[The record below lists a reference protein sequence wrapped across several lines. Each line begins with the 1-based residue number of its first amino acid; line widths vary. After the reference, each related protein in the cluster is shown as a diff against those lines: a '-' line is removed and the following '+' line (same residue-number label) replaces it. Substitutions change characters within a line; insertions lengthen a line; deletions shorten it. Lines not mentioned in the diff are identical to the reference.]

1 MSRYNI
7 ANESLYEMPDLNIA
21 RTDASACSIGD
32 NIYVFGGNIDDEAIK
47 SIEKLSN
54 PGLIRNK
61 AYWKLI

>member
-1 MSRYNI
+1 
-7 ANESLYEMPDLNIA
+7 MPDLNIA

-54 PGLIRNK
+54 PCLIRNK